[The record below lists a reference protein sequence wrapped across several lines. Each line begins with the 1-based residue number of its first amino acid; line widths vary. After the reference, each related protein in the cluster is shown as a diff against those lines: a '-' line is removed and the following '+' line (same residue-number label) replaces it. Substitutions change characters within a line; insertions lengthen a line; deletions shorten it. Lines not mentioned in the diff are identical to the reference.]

1 MGIVVD
7 GTLLS
12 AVILKESNWERLAE
26 LIPNSSTLDVA
37 VMETLNAIS
46 NAKKKKV
53 IDEEVANK
61 LFEALNEFANAMK
74 VYESKYYL
82 EKAFKLAIK
91 YGINTYSALYL
102 ALAEDLN
109 LSLAT
114 LDAKQAK
121 VASKMGIEVIN
132 IK

>member
-1 MGIVVD
+1 M
-7 GTLLS
+7 
-12 AVILKESNWERLAE
+12 LKESNWERLAE